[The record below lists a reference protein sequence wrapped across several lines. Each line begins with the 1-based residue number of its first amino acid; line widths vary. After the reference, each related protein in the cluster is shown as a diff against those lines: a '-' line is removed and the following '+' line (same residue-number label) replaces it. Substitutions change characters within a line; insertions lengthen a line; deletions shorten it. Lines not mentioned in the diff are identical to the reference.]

1 MGSSCSAAQE
11 GGVPGSGQPLGCAQ
25 PTLTSPTAAACSGSQ
40 GSGLALCRLFWLLIL
55 KKGASEILFVPK
67 ERPCVQLKLVSGKPH
82 SRKDELLTKG
92 F

>member
-1 MGSSCSAAQE
+1 MPVATVPSQQPAA
-11 GGVPGSGQPLGCAQ
+11 
-25 PTLTSPTAAACSGSQ
+25 
-40 GSGLALCRLFWLLIL
+40 GLAFRQLFWLLTL
-55 KKGASEILFVPK
+55 KKGESEILFVPK

>member
-1 MGSSCSAAQE
+1 M
-11 GGVPGSGQPLGCAQ
+11 
-25 PTLTSPTAAACSGSQ
+25 
-40 GSGLALCRLFWLLIL
+40 
-55 KKGASEILFVPK
+55 ILFVSK